1 MTDAIGNGLES
12 RLAHLEAIQDIHA
25 LRQRYALAADAKY
38 HARGDRHKG
47 TMLDAAVNAQV
58 SCFAPDALWH
68 GGPFGGDIQGRE
80 ALRGFFRVSPWHF
93 TSHHYSNVDLRIHG
107 QRAEG
112 SWRLVE
118 IGVRESDKATVL
130 ITGRTAETYRKD
142 PAEGWLISSF
152 AFEQLHSIE
161 LSREAGALRC
171 LIPAEEEA

>member
-1 MTDAIGNGLES
+1 MTDAIGNKLES

-47 TMLDAAVNAQV
+47 AILDAAVNAQV
-58 SCFAPDALWH
+58 SCFTPDALWH

-80 ALRGFFRVSPWHF
+80 ALRGFFLVSPWHF
-93 TSHHYSNVDLRIHG
+93 TSHHYSNVDLRIQG

-142 PAEGWLISSF
+142 LTEGWLISSF
-152 AFEQLHSIE
+152 AFEQLHSVE

-171 LIPAEEEA
+171 LIPAGEEA